1 MRTRLL
7 TGVAQTMFVF
17 GTTVARLDK
26 ISWVAVA
33 CCAVR
38 LRYRSEA
45 RLVSGYAEPCK
56 EDVTLLVFG
65 SESLGRCNVA
75 TRAQQQS
82 KAETVNLQ
90 GEGPMVL
97 LKNVEVHI

>member
-1 MRTRLL
+1 MLGL
-7 TGVAQTMFVF
+7 IKFLGSQLHAAPYDCVIAQKQDWSQDTE
-17 GTTVARLDK
+17 
-26 ISWVAVA
+26 SH
-33 CCAVR
+33 
-38 LRYRSEA
+38 E
-45 RLVSGYAEPCK
+45 

-97 LKNVEVHI
+97 LTNVEVRI